1 VKQDD
6 GGVKAVVRGRRVPMV
21 WFRFA
26 IGEAME
32 RTKLASLELT
42 SSEDDMT
49 VDYL

>member
-26 IGEAME
+26 IGE
-32 RTKLASLELT
+32 ELP
-42 SSEDDMT
+42 SSKDDMT